1 MNLKPPRMDFTVTPD
16 IHYIFIN
23 ATSES
28 SWTDD
33 VPAIASG
40 VIALLALFATLYQ
53 SHLSRKHN
61 RLSIRPHLAVHGEEG
76 DDFTFTVIIRN
87 DGLGPASIEDLII
100 YRDGK
105 KINANGEHL
114 ITKAFEGIDKCELKS
129 LEAISPPF
137 ILPANQAIK
146 LATIEYNKNINSIDE
161 YLESTL
167 RLEIP
172 YKSSYGER
180 FKLDTDE

>member
-1 MNLKPPRMDFTVTPD
+1 MTSE
-16 IHYIFIN
+16 IQYIFIN
-23 ATSES
+23 TASES

-40 VIALLALFATLYQ
+40 IIALLALFATVYQ

-61 RLSIRPHLAVHGEEG
+61 RLSIRPHLAIHGEEG
-76 DDFTFTVIIRN
+76 DDCTFTVIIRN
-87 DGLGPASIEDLII
+87 DGLGPANIEDLKI

-105 KINANGEHL
+105 KLDASGEHL
-114 ITKAFEGIDKCELKS
+114 ITKAFEGLEKCELKS

-137 ILPANQAIK
+137 ILPANHSIK
-146 LATIEYNKNINSIDE
+146 LATIGYDESIDSIDE
-161 YLESTL
+161 HLENIL

-172 YKSSYGER
+172 YTSSYGEK
-180 FKLDTDE
+180 FKLDTDD